1 MHGILQPSTKNN
13 CLYLTS
19 DGQGDAGTYLAI
31 RNYLFKLPLHEYFKI
46 REEQGTLLATH
57 DMTLFG
63 IAFLHIDYQIQL
75 KI

>member
-1 MHGILQPSTKNN
+1 MHGILQFTSENN

-46 REEQGTLLATH
+46 RENQGTLFAIH
-57 DMTLFG
+57 DMKLFG
-63 IAFLHIDYQIQL
+63 ITFLQIDYQIQL
-75 KI
+75 KM